1 MSDQTI
7 AWSISEQT
15 LLFLHVAPSS
25 HLYTPKTLLY
35 LKLKLQAI
43 VKDREDWH
51 AAVYGVTESDM
62 TQQLNKDSKTLQINY
77 TPKHWYLLIN

>member
-15 LLFLHVAPSS
+15 LLFVHVAPSS
-25 HLYTPKTLLY
+25 HLYTPETLLY
-35 LKLKLQAI
+35 LKLKLQVM
-43 VKDREDWH
+43 VKDREDWC

-62 TQQLNKDSKTLQINY
+62 TQRLNKNNKTL
-77 TPKHWYLLIN
+77 